1 MAYNFAKH
9 NHGNQ
14 FNIKTEGFEYKK
26 LEELYKQ
33 DPDKTYVIRAI
44 YINKK
49 GRYGDAPV
57 FATDSFFLNI
67 PSHVLTDAQEIL
79 ADPEAIADI
88 NAAHMGCKI
97 YSYDKDGRTLYS
109 VEFVNL

>member
-1 MAYNFAKH
+1 MSYNFEKH
-9 NHGNQ
+9 NHGNK
-14 FNIKTEGFEYKK
+14 FNIETKGFKYKGLK
-26 LEELYKQ
+26 ELYDQ
-33 DPDKTYVIRAI
+33 NPDKTYVIRAI

-57 FATDSFFLNI
+57 FATDSFFINI
-67 PSHVLTDAQEIL
+67 PNHVLTDAQDIL

-88 NAAHMGCKI
+88 NACHMGCKI